1 MVPEGNR
8 KRRNKMD
15 KMSVAELFMKGFDCS
30 QVVLAECAGDLGITR
45 EEACRMSAA
54 FGGGM
59 GVGETC
65 GAVVGAM
72 IALGLKYGHCR
83 EDAMEQK
90 DVMNRKRAE
99 FIEAFRGKYGSCAC
113 RDLLGHDISVPGE
126 FDKVLEEGLL
136 FDFCPQVV
144 CDTLEILEKIL

>member
-1 MVPEGNR
+1 
-8 KRRNKMD
+8 MD
-15 KMSVAELFMKGFDCS
+15 KKAIADEFMKGFDCS
-30 QVVLAECAGDLGITR
+30 QVVLSQCAGRLGITA
-45 EEACRMSAA
+45 EEANKAAAA

-59 GVGETC
+59 GIGETC

-72 IALGLKYGHCR
+72 IAIGMKYGHYK
-83 EDAMEQK
+83 EGDAEQK
-90 DVMNRKRAE
+90 DIMSAKRAE
-99 FIEAFRGKYGSCAC
+99 FIAAFKEKYGSCAC

-144 CDTLEILEKIL
+144 ADTLGILDGIL